1 MKYLPGSRVR
11 FCVFALLFAAG
22 LAAAQ
27 DSAVTSACGK
37 AKVTLDH
44 PEYLTD
50 ALGII
55 AAEPP
60 SGWVLDKS
68 RRKPFYFFKR
78 GENYESARTLMYVN
92 VERLEVPFRNAV
104 QNDAE
109 SFQSNCQPSTV
120 REEKKPE
127 LLERGCEAITQL
139 FSCNRRPNAFVEL
152 VTKISIG
159 GLLLNVVISGETRA
173 EVEVYRKDY
182 QFLLDHLTLVN

>member
-1 MKYLPGSRVR
+1 
-11 FCVFALLFAAG
+11 
-22 LAAAQ
+22 
-27 DSAVTSACGK
+27 
-37 AKVTLDH
+37 
-44 PEYLTD
+44 
-50 ALGII
+50 
-55 AAEPP
+55 
-60 SGWVLDKS
+60 
-68 RRKPFYFFKR
+68 
-78 GENYESARTLMYVN
+78 MYVN
-92 VERLEVPFRNAV
+92 VERLEVPFCNAV